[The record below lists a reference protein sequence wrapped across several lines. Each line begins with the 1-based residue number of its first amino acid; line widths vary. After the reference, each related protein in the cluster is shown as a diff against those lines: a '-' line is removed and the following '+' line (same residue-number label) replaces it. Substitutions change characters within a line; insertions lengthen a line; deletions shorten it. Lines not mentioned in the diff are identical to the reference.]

1 MVMRTQTQQSRF
13 GTAASRWAGV
23 GPYYAMFPVSF
34 ATAAVREYTKP
45 GDCVFDPFAGRATS
59 LFAAATEGRIG
70 LGIEINPVGWVYG
83 KAKLQT
89 AEREDVEQ
97 RIRWLGTKARD
108 YCDIAKKLPQ
118 FFDFCFCPAVKEFLL
133 AARDQ
138 LDWRR
143 TKTDWTTMAL
153 LLIDLHGKRESSLSN
168 QMRQTKA
175 MSPQYAIDWWK
186 EHNLKPPERDPV
198 EFILK
203 KVEWRFAKGHLDS
216 GSGHIYLGNC
226 QSILTRW
233 KNRPP
238 KMKASLLLT
247 SPPYYG
253 VTNYFYDQW
262 LRLWLLG
269 GPEKPHSPGDP
280 CKRKFENKKH
290 YIDMLRQV
298 FAKSSPLLKQNAVVF
313 VRTDAR
319 QFTREATI
327 EALEFAFP
335 HKKLRSEKYSV
346 PDFTQTV
353 LFDSELESKGEI
365 DFVMW

>member
-1 MVMRTQTQQSRF
+1 MTVEVQQSRF
-13 GTAASRWAGV
+13 GTAAGRWAGV
-23 GPYYAMFPVSF
+23 GPYYAMFPLSF

-59 LFAAATEGRIG
+59 LFAAASEGRVG

-97 RIRWLGTKARD
+97 RIRWLGTKAKKYRTA
-108 YCDIAKKLPQ
+108 AKKLPQ
-118 FFDFCFCPAVKEFLL
+118 FFVSCFCSEVQEFLL
-133 AARDQ
+133 AARDL

-153 LLIDLHGKRESSLSN
+153 LLIDLHGKRKNALSN

-175 MSPQYAIDWWK
+175 MSPQYAINWWK
-186 EHNLKPPERDPV
+186 ERNLEAPERDPV
-198 EFILK
+198 EFMLK
-203 KVEWRFAKGHLDS
+203 KVKWRYAKGLLDS
-216 GSGHIYLGNC
+216 GSGRIYLGDCRNV
-226 QSILTRW
+226 LTRW
-233 KNRPP
+233 ENRPP
-238 KMKASLLLT
+238 ITKASLLLT

-269 GPEKPHSPGDP
+269 GLERPHSPGEP
-280 CKRKFENKKH
+280 CKRKFANKKH
-290 YIDMLRQV
+290 YVDMLRHV
-298 FAKSSPLLKQNAVVF
+298 FAKSKSLLKRDAVVF

-327 EALEFAFP
+327 EALESAFTR
-335 HKKLRSEKYSV
+335 KKLRSECFSL
-346 PDFTQTV
+346 PDFSQTV
-353 LFDSELESKGEI
+353 LFDSDLESKGEI

>member
-1 MVMRTQTQQSRF
+1 MTAETQQSRY

-34 ATAAVREYTKP
+34 ATAAVKEHTKP

-59 LFAAATEGRIG
+59 LFAAAAEGRVG

-89 AEREDVEQ
+89 AEREDVED
-97 RIRWLGTKARD
+97 RIRWLGTKAKIYRTA
-108 YCDIAKKLPQ
+108 AKNLPQ
-118 FFDFCFCPAVKEFLL
+118 FFQSCFCSEVQGFLL
-133 AARDQ
+133 AARNL

-153 LLIDLHGKRESSLSN
+153 LMIDLHGKRESALSN

-175 MSPQYAIDWWK
+175 MSPQYAIGWWK
-186 EHNLKPPERDPV
+186 ERDLEPPERDPV
-198 EFILK
+198 EFMLK
-203 KVEWRFAKGHLDS
+203 KVGWRFAKGRLDS
-216 GSGHIYLGNC
+216 GSGHIYLGDC
-226 QSILTRW
+226 QSILSRW
-233 KNRPP
+233 EGRPLET
-238 KMKASLLLT
+238 KAKLLLT
-247 SPPYYG
+247 SPPYHG

-269 GPEKPHSPGDP
+269 GPAKPQSSGDS
-280 CKRKFENKKH
+280 CKRKFENKQH
-290 YIDMLRQV
+290 YVGMLRLA
-298 FAKSSPLLKQNAVVF
+298 FAKSQSLLMRNAVVH

-319 QFTREATI
+319 EFTKEATI
-327 EALEFAFP
+327 EALESAFP
-335 HKKLRSEKYSV
+335 RKTLRSEMHSL
-346 PDFTQTV
+346 PEFTQTV
-353 LFDSELESKGEI
+353 LFDSELETKGEV

>member
-1 MVMRTQTQQSRF
+1 MTVETQQSRF

-34 ATAAVREYTKP
+34 ATTAVREYTKP

-59 LFAAATEGRIG
+59 LFAAASEGRVG

-89 AEREDVEQ
+89 AEREEVEE
-97 RIRWLGTKARD
+97 RIRWLGKKAKYYRAA
-108 YCDIAKKLPQ
+108 AKNLPQ
-118 FFDFCFCPAVKEFLL
+118 FYDSCFCSEVKEFLL
-133 AARDQ
+133 AARDL

-153 LLIDLHGKRESSLSN
+153 LLIDLHGKRESALSN

-186 EHNLKPPERDPV
+186 ERDLEPPERNPV
-198 EFILK
+198 EFMLK
-203 KVEWRFAKGHLDS
+203 KVEWRFAKGRLDS
-216 GSGHIYLGNC
+216 GSGHIYLGDC
-226 QSILTRW
+226 QSILNRW
-233 KNRPP
+233 ENRPP
-238 KMKASLLLT
+238 ETKAMLLLT

-269 GPEKPHSPGDP
+269 GPGKPHSPGDP

-290 YIDMLRQV
+290 YVGMLCHV
-298 FAKSSPLLKQNAVVF
+298 FAKSKSLLKQNAVVF

-327 EALEFAFP
+327 EALESVFSR
-335 HKKLRSEKYSV
+335 KKLRSEEYSL
-346 PDFTQTV
+346 PDFTQTA

>member
-1 MVMRTQTQQSRF
+1 MTDKTRQSRF
-13 GTAASRWAGV
+13 ETAAARWAGV
-23 GPYYAMFPVSF
+23 GPYYAMFPVGF
-34 ATAAVREYTKP
+34 ATAAVKEYTKP

-59 LFAAATEGRIG
+59 LFAAASEGRVG

-97 RIRWLGTKARD
+97 RIRWLGRKAKNYRTT
-108 YCDIAKKLPQ
+108 AKKMPQ
-118 FFDFCFCPAVKEFLL
+118 FFISCYCPEVQEFLL
-133 AARDQ
+133 AARDL

-153 LLIDLHGKRESSLSN
+153 LLIDLHGKRKAALSN

-175 MSPQYAIDWWK
+175 MSPNYAIGWWK
-186 EHNLKPPERDPV
+186 ERDLKPPERDPV
-198 EFILK
+198 EFMLK
-203 KVEWRFAKGHLDS
+203 KVAWRYAKGRLDS
-216 GSGHIYLGNC
+216 GSGHIYLGDC
-226 QSILTRW
+226 QHVLTRW
-233 KNRPP
+233 KHRPP
-238 KMKASLLLT
+238 KTKASLLLT

-253 VTNYFYDQW
+253 ITNYFYDQW

-269 GPEKPHSPGDP
+269 GTDRPQSLGDP
-280 CKRKFENKKH
+280 CKRKFENKKQ
-290 YIDMLRQV
+290 YVDMLSDV
-298 FAKSSPLLKQNAVVF
+298 FAKSKSFMKQDAVVF

-327 EALEFAFP
+327 EAIESALP
-335 HKKLRSEKYSV
+335 HKRLRNQFFSL
-346 PDFTQTV
+346 PDFSQTA
-353 LFDSELESKGEI
+353 LFDAELESEGEI

>member
-1 MVMRTQTQQSRF
+1 MTVEIQQSRY

-34 ATAAVREYTKP
+34 ATEVVREYTKP

-59 LFAAATEGRIG
+59 LFAAASEGRVG
-70 LGIEINPVGWVYG
+70 LGVEINPVGWVYG

-89 AEREDVEQ
+89 AEREDVEE
-97 RIRWLGTKARD
+97 RIRNLGIRAKNYRAT
-108 YCDIAKKLPQ
+108 AKKLPP
-118 FFDFCFCPAVKEFLL
+118 FFHSCFCADIQEFLL
-133 AARDQ
+133 SARDI

-143 TKTDWTTMAL
+143 KKADWTTMAL
-153 LLIDLHGKRESSLSN
+153 LMIDLHGKRESALSN

-175 MSPQYAIDWWK
+175 MSPQYAIDWWN
-186 EHNLKPPERDPV
+186 ERDLKPPERDPV
-198 EFILK
+198 EFMLK
-203 KVEWRFAKGHLDS
+203 KVEWRFAKGRLDS
-216 GSGHIYLGNC
+216 GLGHVYLGDS

-233 KNRPP
+233 AAQPP
-238 KMKASLLLT
+238 KRKVTLLLT

-269 GPEKPHSPGDP
+269 GPEKPQSPGDY
-280 CKRKFENKKH
+280 CKGKFENKQH
-290 YIDMLRQV
+290 YVGMLRRV
-298 FAKSSPLLKQNAVVF
+298 FAKSEALLKRNAIVQ

-327 EALEFAFP
+327 EALQTAFP
-335 HKKLRSEKYSV
+335 RKKLRSEKHSL
-346 PDFTQTV
+346 PDFTQTA
-353 LFDSELESKGEI
+353 LFDSDMESKGEI
-365 DFVMW
+365 DFAMW